1 MQSGDQLGCRDT
13 PFYQPVARPLCI
25 AAMQSDVESGDKSL
39 STSPPATQPAVQPE
53 MDRAGPPPEPETQA
67 PLHRDIS
74 VRGRALHIYEH
85 NSLMDPQ
92 TGRALTGAWVW
103 DCVSSWP
110 NGWLVPV
117 LCSLRAKTSLN
128 V

>member
-1 MQSGDQLGCRDT
+1 
-13 PFYQPVARPLCI
+13 
-25 AAMQSDVESGDKSL
+25 MQSDVESGDKSL
-39 STSPPATQPAVQPE
+39 STSAPATQPAVQPE
-53 MDRAGPPPEPETQA
+53 MDRAVPPPEPETQA

-103 DCVSSWP
+103 DCVSLLAK
-110 NGWLVPV
+110 WLASA
-117 LCSLRAKTSLN
+117 CSLQSSCKDFSERLKVFL
-128 V
+128 